1 MIMDKLPSGN
11 WRARVHL
18 GGGKYKTITG
28 ASKKDVQLK
37 AAEFEAGLL
46 SVSENAYDS
55 MTLGEAMKKYID
67 SKNSILSPST
77 IKGYVSISEH
87 CVLNLQKIKLKD
99 ITPERIQIAIND
111 ETAQG
116 RGAKTC
122 KNVHCFISAVLKM
135 YKPDLHLNTR
145 LPQRVKNEISI
156 PQEEEIKKLVEYFK
170 GTNMEVPFM
179 LGAFCGMRA
188 SEITGLVWKNIDLKN
203 NRIRIC
209 QAYVRGNDGYVM
221 KGAKSVAGERS
232 IKLFPFV
239 KTALMEHH
247 NDDPDA
253 RVSEVQNETLHKR
266 LTKALVALNL
276 PHYRFHDLRHYCVS
290 AMLSQNVPK
299 NYIVDFV
306 GHADGTMI
314 DRVYGHIMQN
324 KKDSVEDVMEEYFE
338 KSVMKSV
345 MKK

>member
-1 MIMDKLPSGN
+1 MVIDRLPSGSY
-11 WRARVHL
+11 RARVL
-18 GGGKYKTITG
+18 IGNNKYKTFSG
-28 ASKKDVQLK
+28 KDKKDVQLR

-67 SKNSILSPST
+67 SKSSILSPST
-77 IKGYVSISEH
+77 VKGYVSISEH
-87 CVLNLQKIKLKD
+87 CVLDLQKTKLKD

-188 SEITGLVWKNIDLKN
+188 SEITGLVWKNVDLKN

-239 KTALMEHH
+239 KTALMEH
-247 NDDPDA
+247 
-253 RVSEVQNETLHKR
+253 LHKR
-266 LTKALVALNL
+266 LTKALVELSL

-299 NYIVDFV
+299 NYIIDFV